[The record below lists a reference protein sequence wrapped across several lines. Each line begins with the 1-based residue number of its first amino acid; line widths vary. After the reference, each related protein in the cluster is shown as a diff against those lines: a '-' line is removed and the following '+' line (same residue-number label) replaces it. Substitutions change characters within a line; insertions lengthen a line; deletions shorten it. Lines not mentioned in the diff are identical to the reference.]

1 MTGEVCHVND
11 TMKAYGMTPDLTISL
26 YSLGMILGIGG
37 NMLILCVICLTR
49 RPWFAH
55 DILFM
60 NMIFADL
67 LMLLTIPAW
76 VYYLLNYTQVS
87 RLECVGLSF
96 AFYVPLFLHSDMI
109 VAIAVER
116 YQNLV
121 RNTPVSCKTAVISC
135 TLLWTTV
142 TLVTS
147 PYYMLRETQEPDSCI
162 LGNYTW
168 HVSSPYR
175 TVMDVAINLWTFVVP
190 AGVILFLS
198 IRIHSCSWGN
208 RKLNTRTSRHLDAMA
223 INMLFF
229 NGLFNLVMFRDI
241 VTDFSSGLS
250 CHYLRQ
256 EHFFRM
262 MGIAFVFARPIF
274 NPILYVS
281 ISKKLLRS
289 IFLLFMRVPY
299 DTLDSEHAELM
310 VQGKINNEQVP
321 DPFPRECESML

>member
-37 NMLILCVICLTR
+37 NLLILCVIYMR
-49 RPWFAH
+49 RLQWFAN

-60 NMIFADL
+60 NMLFVDL
-67 LMLLTIPAW
+67 MMLVTIPGW
-76 VYYLLNYTQVS
+76 VYYLLNYTQAS
-87 RLECVGLSF
+87 RWDCIGLSF
-96 AFYVPLFLHSDMI
+96 AFYVPLFMHGDMI

-121 RNTPVSCKTAVISC
+121 RNTPVSCKTAAISC
-135 TLLWTTV
+135 ALLWTIV

-162 LGNYTW
+162 LGNFTW
-168 HVSSPYR
+168 HVSRPYR

-190 AGVILFLS
+190 AGAVLFLS
-198 IRIHSCSWGN
+198 IRIHSSSLGN
-208 RKLNTRTSRHLDAMA
+208 RKLNTRTSRYLDAMA

-241 VTDFSSGLS
+241 VTDSSGLN
-250 CHYLRQ
+250 CHYLKQ

-274 NPILYVS
+274 NPILYMS

-289 IFLLFMRVPY
+289 IFHLFMRIPY
-299 DTLDSEHAELM
+299 QTLDGEHAQLM
-310 VQGKINNEQVP
+310 VDMKLNNEQVP